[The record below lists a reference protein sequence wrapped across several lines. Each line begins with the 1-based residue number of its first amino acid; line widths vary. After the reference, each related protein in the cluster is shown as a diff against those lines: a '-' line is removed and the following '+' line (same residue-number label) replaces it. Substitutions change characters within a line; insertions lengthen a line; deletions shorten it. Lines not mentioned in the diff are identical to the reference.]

1 MFFGWLMVCLLIFS
15 FRRCEE
21 VAACSR
27 TRRGGGRGM
36 APFKGSRG
44 SFSVL
49 IVVGNC
55 DFDVDPASPKCDL
68 GSFIVIINQFNFQ
81 RSGTLASLLRRPP
94 LVPLGDPS
102 PLKGSHQVFS
112 GDLFSLCE
120 MARLQL

>member
-1 MFFGWLMVCLLIFS
+1 MRRWRHVPEHGGAAGEGWLPS
-15 FRRCEE
+15 PGAE
-21 VAACSR
+21 VA
-27 TRRGGGRGM
+27 
-36 APFKGSRG
+36 FQ
-44 SFSVL
+44 FL

-68 GSFIVIINQFNFQ
+68 GSFIVIINQLNFQ